1 VTNAIPAILRLQ
13 APALIAFIRSGA
25 AFAAAE
31 WKPLSKGDVMKALF
45 ATLFAAMLAA
55 MAVMAHAAPL
65 SPSTAL
71 SADHQA
77 PLPSDD
83 DKDKEKDKDKK
94 DG

>member
-1 VTNAIPAILRLQ
+1 
-13 APALIAFIRSGA
+13 
-25 AFAAAE
+25 
-31 WKPLSKGDVMKALF
+31 MKALF